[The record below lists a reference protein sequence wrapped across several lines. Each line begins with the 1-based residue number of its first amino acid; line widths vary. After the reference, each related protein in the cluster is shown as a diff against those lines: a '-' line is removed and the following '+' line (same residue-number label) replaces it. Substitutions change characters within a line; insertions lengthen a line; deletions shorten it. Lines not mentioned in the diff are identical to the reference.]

1 MPYFL
6 GYAVIVS
13 LAELCYDWLARFFI
27 LLLLAL
33 ALLEWILR
41 TTPNIVKEWKGRTFG
56 CTSSFMA
63 SLGTNNADYVVGR

>member
-1 MPYFL
+1 MATL
-6 GYAVIVS
+6 LL
-13 LAELCYDWLARFFI
+13 LAWLSSATTGW
-27 LLLLAL
+27 LDSYYVLLLAL